1 MMTTVALGVFMFT
14 TVIVT
19 LVVVLML
26 ARRELVA
33 TGDVTIT
40 INDDPE
46 KALTTPAGGTLL
58 GTLSANR
65 IFIPSA
71 CGGKGS

>member
-1 MMTTVALGVFMFT
+1 MTTVALGVFMFT

-33 TGDVTIT
+33 TGDVDIN

-46 KALTTPAGGTLL
+46 KSLTTSAGGDASEHALRKSHL
-58 GTLSANR
+58 HPVGLR
-65 IFIPSA
+65 R
-71 CGGKGS
+71 